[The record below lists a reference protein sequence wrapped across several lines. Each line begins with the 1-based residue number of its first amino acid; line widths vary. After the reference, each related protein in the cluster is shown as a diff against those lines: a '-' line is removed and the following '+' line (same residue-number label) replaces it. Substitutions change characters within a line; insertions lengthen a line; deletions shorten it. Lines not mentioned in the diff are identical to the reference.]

1 MLKNKNDLE
10 TTASRKPLFHEKPI
24 AIINLQNQTTLSPRT
39 VCKKQAV
46 FYCVFRATCITT
58 YAMAI
63 QSILSIGSSG
73 IVIDIE
79 CHLSNGLPNVIIVGF
94 ANRAIDEAKERI
106 RSAFSTTK
114 IILPRKRITINLA
127 PADIPKEST
136 GFDMAISAAIL
147 TASGQTTKILTSN
160 DAVIGEL
167 GLDGTVRAVRGII
180 GKLLAGRNKGVT
192 TFYVPRKNIGQALLV
207 PQITIV
213 PVANIKDLYLELSGQ
228 ITLKRYETGAGI
240 TQQATDVQAN
250 HAASLRDIVG
260 QTRAKRALEITAA
273 GGHNLLLHGPPGTGK
288 SMLAKALPSLLPSLS
303 HEEMLEVTHIHSLS
317 TSNYDEI
324 ITGRPFR
331 APHHS
336 ASHVSIIGG
345 GQRIRPGE
353 ISLSHGGVLF
363 FDELPEYPRSTI
375 EALRQPLEDRII
387 SIARAK
393 DSVIYPADFIFVAT
407 ANPCPCGHFGTSKP
421 CRCLPHQILQYQRKL
436 SGPIM
441 DRIDIY
447 SEVQE
452 VDHVHLLQQT
462 NAAEAEKAVIARIA
476 NARDIQ
482 ARRYGSA
489 KKLNAGMNNQDV
501 RLLSRLDPG
510 AKDILDQAA
519 TRLDIS
525 ARSYM
530 RTVKVAR
537 TIADLE
543 TARSIEPAHITE
555 ALQYRSQNYEMP
567 L

>member
-1 MLKNKNDLE
+1 
-10 TTASRKPLFHEKPI
+10 
-24 AIINLQNQTTLSPRT
+24 
-39 VCKKQAV
+39 
-46 FYCVFRATCITT
+46 
-58 YAMAI
+58 MAI
-63 QSILSIGSSG
+63 QGILSVGSSG

-79 CHLSNGLPNVIIVGF
+79 CHLSNGLPNMVIVGF

-114 IILPRKRITINLA
+114 IALPRKRITINLA

-136 GFDMAISAAIL
+136 GFDAAISAAIL
-147 TASGQTTKILTSN
+147 IASGQTTKILTSR

-192 TFYVPRKNIGQALLV
+192 TFYVPQKNIGQALLV
-207 PQITIV
+207 PQITVV
-213 PVANIKDLYLELSGQ
+213 PVANIKDLYLELNGQ
-228 ITLKRYETGAGI
+228 ITLKRYETGTGIMQQGAAG
-240 TQQATDVQAN
+240 QAKHPAT
-250 HAASLRDIVG
+250 LCYIVG
-260 QTRAKRALEITAA
+260 QARAKRALEIAAA

-288 SMLAKALPSLLPSLS
+288 SMLAKALPSLLPPLS
-303 HEEMLEVTHIHSLS
+303 HEEMLEVTHVHSLA

-345 GQRIRPGE
+345 GQRVRPGE

-375 EALRQPLEDRII
+375 EALRQPLEDRVI

-436 SGPIM
+436 SGPIL
-441 DRIDIY
+441 DRIDVY

-476 NARDIQ
+476 IARNIQ
-482 ARRYGSA
+482 ARRYESA
-489 KKLNAGMNNQDV
+489 KKLNAGMSNQDV
-501 RLLSRLDPG
+501 RLLSRLGPG

-519 TRLDIS
+519 TQLDIS

-543 TARSIEPAHITE
+543 TVRIIEPAHITE